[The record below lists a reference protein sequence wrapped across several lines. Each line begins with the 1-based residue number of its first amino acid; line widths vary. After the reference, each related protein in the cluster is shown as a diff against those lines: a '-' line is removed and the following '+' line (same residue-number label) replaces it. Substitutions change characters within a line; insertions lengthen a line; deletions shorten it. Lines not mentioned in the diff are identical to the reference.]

1 MKVVIYW
8 QKKSTAHHRLR
19 IRDRFRLPEG
29 MTINGERP
37 ADVNPKNMKEPQN
50 LEEMGYIKLRNK

>member
-8 QKKSTAHHRLR
+8 QKKSTVHHRRR
-19 IRDRFRLPEG
+19 IRDRFRLPDG
-29 MTINGERP
+29 MTINCETP
-37 ADVNPKNMKEPQN
+37 ADVRPEDMKELQT

>member
-8 QKKSTAHHRLR
+8 QKKSTAHHRRR

-29 MTINGERP
+29 MTINGETP
-37 ADVNPKNMKEPQN
+37 ADVRPEELQT

>member
-8 QKKSTAHHRLR
+8 QKKSTAYHRRR

-29 MTINGERP
+29 MTINGP
-37 ADVNPKNMKEPQN
+37 ADVRPEDMKELQT